1 MASDPPRGFLCP
13 ITLEV
18 MADPVLCAKSGYT
31 YERAAIEAAISGN
44 PIDPMTRARISLA
57 DLVPNRALKDQID
70 AWREARGG
78 EGARGGAGSSGSSA
92 IATST
97 EAAARPETSPL
108 ELSAAVFPASP
119 LLSDFPL
126 LAITLSAPEEPPARA
141 ARRILAIVIDT
152 SGSMG
157 DAAKPAAPGAEED
170 GLSRLDLAKHS
181 ALTLI
186 EALGDDVRGWD
197 FEEGACERPQ
207 RTCDA
212 PLTSGPSC
220 PRELLFAR
228 LAAAARGAHDGRG
241 QGACA
246 RPAPRPRRR
255 VSVWLKK
262 RGRARGTR

>member
-70 AWREARGG
+70 AWRETRGG
-78 EGARGGAGSSGSSA
+78 EGARGGTGSSA
-92 IATST
+92 LASLTVAT
-97 EAAARPETSPL
+97 ARPETSPL

-119 LLSDFPL
+119 LLSDSPL
-126 LAITLSAPEEPPARA
+126 LAISLSAPEEPPARA

-186 EALGDDVRGWD
+186 EALGDDVRGRD
-197 FEEGACERPQ
+197 SNEGGRERPVAHVLCPTHL
-207 RTCDA
+207 RTA
-212 PLTSGPSC
+212 LSS
-220 PRELLFAR
+220 
-228 LAAAARGAHDGRG
+228 
-241 QGACA
+241 
-246 RPAPRPRRR
+246 
-255 VSVWLKK
+255 
-262 RGRARGTR
+262 